1 MILSFSIC
9 KSSHNYLLVNL
20 LLTASSTEDEN
31 SLRAKVD
38 EAMTVYDEYV
48 KNNKG
53 GEGEG
58 EAGGEESKDEKA

>member
-1 MILSFSIC
+1 LFS
-9 KSSHNYLLVNL
+9 L

>member
-1 MILSFSIC
+1 MTLSFSTC
-9 KSSHNYLLVNL
+9 KFSTPLLEITF
-20 LLTASSTEDEN
+20 LLTAFSTEDEN

-53 GEGEG
+53 GEEA